1 MKKMKSKFYLKY
13 TAVILLCW
21 MTMGAA
27 AQEKPRWTVGVK
39 GGWSYTSIARSNMG
53 RVDETYSPLSGYA
66 TGVQARFRA
75 LDWLAVRVDL
85 DFMSRSHKMDRNLH
99 YIDPV
104 YTKYVNDYLVL
115 PVMADFS
122 FGGKKLRGH
131 AYGGVYGAFWMKART
146 EGTTYWMTDYYIYFD
161 DFKEPRAFNN
171 EDRRLTAG
179 GVGGLGLRYAFLDVW
194 KKGGGP
200 VITLDALYYYDF
212 VSHHKGY
219 PHLSDPR
226 YLSTLSITLGVA
238 FCF

>member
-1 MKKMKSKFYLKY
+1 MKTSYLKII
-13 TAVILLCW
+13 TVILLCW
-21 MTMGAA
+21 MMMEAT
-27 AQEKPRWTVGVK
+27 AQEKPRWTIGVK
-39 GGWSYTSIARSNMG
+39 GGWSYTSMERSNMG
-53 RVDETYSPLSGYA
+53 RVDETYSPLSGYDV
-66 TGVQARFRA
+66 GLQARYSL
-75 LDWLAVRVDL
+75 LDWLAIRADL
-85 DFMSRSHKMDRNLH
+85 DFMSRSYQIDRNLH
-99 YIDPV
+99 HIDRV
-104 YTKYVNDYLVL
+104 YTKYSNDYLTL

-122 FGGKKLRGH
+122 FGGKRLRGH

-146 EGTTYWMTDYYIYFD
+146 EGTTFWMTDYYIYFD
-161 DFKEPRAFNN
+161 DFNESRPFNS

-179 GVGGLGLRYAFLDVW
+179 GVGGLGVSYAFPNVW
-194 KKGGGP
+194 KKMGGP

>member
-1 MKKMKSKFYLKY
+1 MKSKFYLKY

-104 YTKYVNDYLVL
+104 YTKYINDYLVL

-161 DFKEPRAFNN
+161 DFKETRAFNS

-179 GVGGLGLRYAFLDVW
+179 GVGGLGLSYAFLDVW